1 MSIAKDALTSEVCH
15 VVITKLA
22 YLAGSGQE
30 ALLKEVGISDK
41 EISRLERLSL
51 SELNRLVDGH
61 QHPVDIQGWICSL
74 LQDLKEDVPEVYRDY
89 LLHGANNKMMFRF
102 FKVNAA
108 QCSAWRERLTIEPVF
123 RARSIAHKQHS
134 AVCKALMAQGDYR
147 HISADALLEVAKTHR
162 VSLCALWKELEKW
175 DEEHEQ

>member
-30 ALLKEVGISDK
+30 ALLREAGVSDAQISKLEKLSYRELDAWIRK
-41 EISRLERLSL
+41 NKGELDISPFMQAIFPESNIPP
-51 SELNRLVDGH
+51 E
-61 QHPVDIQGWICSL
+61 WKAF
-74 LQDLKEDVPEVYRDY
+74 LQ
-89 LLHGANNKMMFRF
+89 HGANNKMMKHYFGAR
-102 FKVNAA
+102 AEE
-108 QCSAWRERLTIEPVF
+108 CSAWRERLTIEPVF

-162 VSLCALWKELEKW
+162 VSLCALWKELETW